1 MPIERRLSRDGG
13 RSDYTPYVLERDFT
27 EEQLREEYRRMRRN
41 LQDRVRRIERSGE
54 FPDSATSRAL
64 SRFDAPGSLT
74 KAQLAMQLSDIEQVL
89 SRQTSSLSGLRRER
103 TEMIETFHDRGYKNI
118 NKSNINDFTRFM
130 ESTRTLTL
138 SILRYRYERGRAAGE
153 DRNKRL
159 ELFNTAMAKGIS
171 PNALI
176 RDFRFFVQHVDE
188 LKQLPDRKS
197 GRKLGTKSIRR
208 ILKS

>member
-1 MPIERRLSRDGG
+1 MPIERRLTKDG
-13 RSDYTPYVLERDFT
+13 RTAEYTPYVLERDYSVD
-27 EEQLREEYRRMRRN
+27 ELREEYRRMRRN

-54 FPDSATSRAL
+54 FPDSAASRAL

-74 KAQLAMQLSDIEQVL
+74 KGQLAMQLADIEHVL
-89 SRQTSSLSGLRRER
+89 NRQGSALSGLRRER
-103 TEMIETFHDRGYKNI
+103 AAMIETFHDRGYKNI

-159 ELFNTAMAKGIS
+159 ELFNTAVAKGIS

-188 LKQLPDRKS
+188 LKALPDRKT

-208 ILKS
+208 ILQS